1 MSNENDILS
10 EKKAILEQVFAVYP
24 KICNFDDEMSSK
36 FAILTDFLLSENEK
50 YNLTA
55 IRSFDQVIQ
64 KHIYDSITI
73 SPYIPENAE
82 VVDIGSG
89 AGFPAL
95 PLAIVRPDLKI
106 TAVDSTAKKVG
117 FICKAAELLKLQNVA
132 AACGRA
138 EELSA
143 PGEKLRER
151 FDCCVA
157 RSVAELRVLAEFCL
171 PFVKKGGIFLAMKSQ
186 SASHEINEAKNAA
199 KTLGVAAEPN
209 QISLYRS
216 GEDDR
221 TVWIFQKTDKT
232 PDKYPRAYAQI
243 KKKPL

>member
-1 MSNENDILS
+1 MPDNLT
-10 EKKAILEQVFAVYP
+10 EKKKQLEQEFEEYP
-24 KICNFDDEMSSK
+24 EICEIDDEMVSK

-55 IRSFDQVIQ
+55 IRSFDQAIR

-73 SPYIPENAE
+73 SPYIPNGAR
-82 VVDIGSG
+82 VVDVGSG

-95 PLAIVRPDLKI
+95 PLAIVRPDLNI

-117 FICKAAELLKLQNVA
+117 FICKAAELLGLSNVTGV
-132 AACGRA
+132 CGRA

-143 PGEKLRER
+143 PGETLREK
-151 FDCCVA
+151 FDVCVA

-171 PFVKKGGIFLAMKSQ
+171 PFVKKDGVFLAMKSQ
-186 SASHEINEAKNAA
+186 TAEHEIKEAANAT
-199 KTLGVAAEPN
+199 KILGCRAAPN
-209 QISLYRS
+209 AISLYMSDNDERML
-216 GEDDR
+216 
-221 TVWIFQKTDKT
+221 WIFRKTDKT